1 MGKFFCFFHA
11 YITCWW
17 YTVKIHNLEP
27 VCRECPKWGRSSGCT
42 SIFLR
47 VHGCSTM
54 IMCTRGAL
62 GSTLGVRVS
71 SCSAPGY
78 RIVWR
83 IVPQCYISVTPV
95 KLTTRWIAVCT
106 ESPVYTK
113 LRSSVLSINYIFIA
127 YIMYWHGLLK
137 HPDAQYWI
145 KGKIIEVI
153 RTSLQYSTKII
164 SLNIFDKFHEKASK
178 TEIVS

>member
-1 MGKFFCFFHA
+1 MS
-11 YITCWW
+11 
-17 YTVKIHNLEP
+17 EM
-27 VCRECPKWGRSSGCT
+27 GRSSGCT

-78 RIVWR
+78 RIVWQ

-106 ESPVYTK
+106 ESSVYTK
-113 LRSSVLSINYIFIA
+113 LRPSVLSINYIFIA
-127 YIMYWHGLLK
+127 YIMYWHGLLLN
-137 HPDAQYWI
+137 QRENYR
-145 KGKIIEVI
+145 EVI

-164 SLNIFDKFHEKASK
+164 SLNIFDRFHEKASK